1 MMTSSGELL
10 LPTDGPSLAP
20 KRAPSQARAVET
32 YERIL
37 SVCAELLG
45 EVGIERVSTNLI
57 CQRAGISPPGLY
69 QYFPNKYAIL
79 HELGLRLLRHQRLL
93 LLPWARPATL
103 ALPEEEL
110 RHSVA
115 QLFLRMLELTQL
127 MPAGVWVTR
136 AMRAVPSLQAT
147 RLHAHEQTTELLLQ
161 AQRAAFPQTDETQ
174 ARLTL
179 RLALDAMHAAY
190 ELSCDDASIDTTA
203 LARTVSAMV
212 VGQVVKLRPPRPAGS
227 GTS

>member
-1 MMTSSGELL
+1 MMSSGELS
-10 LPTDGPSLAP
+10 TRAEGPSLAP

-37 SVCAELLG
+37 SVCADLLG

-57 CQRAGISPPGLY
+57 CQRAGITPPGLY

-103 ALPEEEL
+103 ALPED
-110 RHSVA
+110 
-115 QLFLRMLELTQL
+115 ELTQSVARLFLSMLEVTRL

-147 RLHAHEQTTELLLQ
+147 RLHAHAQTTELLLQ
-161 AQRAAFPQTDETQ
+161 ALREAYPGIDEDM

-190 ELSCDDASIDTTA
+190 ELSCDDASIDTDA

-212 VGQVVKLRPPRPAGS
+212 VGQVLKLRPVVRGARGAS
-227 GTS
+227 

>member
-1 MMTSSGELL
+1 MMISSGEL
-10 LPTDGPSLAP
+10 TTRADGPSLAP
-20 KRAPSQARAVET
+20 KRAPSQARGVET

-37 SVCAELLG
+37 NVCAELLG

-57 CQRAGISPPGLY
+57 CQRAGITPPGLY

-103 ALPEEEL
+103 ELPEDEL
-110 RHSVA
+110 TESVA
-115 QLFLRMLELTQL
+115 QLFLRMLELTRL

-147 RLHAHEQTTELLLQ
+147 RLHAHAQTTELLLQ
-161 AQRAAFPQTDETQ
+161 ALLAAYPRTDAAQ

-190 ELSCDDASIDTTA
+190 ELSCDDASIDTDA

-212 VGQVVKLRPPRPAGS
+212 VGQVVKLRPDCQAERGAV
-227 GTS
+227 

>member
-1 MMTSSGELL
+1 MMSSGEL
-10 LPTDGPSLAP
+10 TTRAEGPCLAP

-37 SVCAELLG
+37 SVCADLLG

-57 CQRAGISPPGLY
+57 CQRAGITPPGLY

-93 LLPWARPATL
+93 LLPWARPETL

-110 RHSVA
+110 TESLAR
-115 QLFLRMLELTQL
+115 LFLSMLEVTRL

-147 RLHAHEQTTELLLQ
+147 RLHAHAQTTELLLQ
-161 AQRAAFPQTDETQ
+161 ALRESYPRIDEEQ

-190 ELSCDDASIDTTA
+190 ELSCDDASIDTDA

-212 VGQVVKLRPPRPAGS
+212 VGQVVKLRPQGRGS
-227 GTS
+227 RGAK